1 MLDKEEVL
9 KLETAVKEMQLKLHR
24 HYIEEVLHNCR
35 ISAGDKVMN
44 YGRLYQVLDMEKLEE
59 YNPVG
64 CKYVNLYGRLVK
76 KNGEL
81 GAVVHELSTHSLR
94 PVKE

>member
-1 MLDKEEVL
+1 
-9 KLETAVKEMQLKLHR
+9 
-24 HYIEEVLHNCR
+24 
-35 ISAGDKVMN
+35 MN

-59 YNPVG
+59 YNRVG
-64 CKYVNLYGRLVK
+64 GYISLYGRLVK

-81 GAVVHELSTHSLR
+81 GEVVHELSSYSLR

>member
-24 HYIEEVLHNCR
+24 HYIEEVLYNCR
-35 ISAGDKVMN
+35 IKAGDKVMN

-59 YNPVG
+59 YNRVG
-64 CKYVNLYGRLVK
+64 GYISLYGRLVK

-81 GAVVHELSTHSLR
+81 GEVVHELSSYSLR